1 LADRIVIVDDER
13 LTRETLV
20 EHLIDE
26 GFEAEAF
33 SGAYEALERFSD
45 APADVVV
52 TDLRMPS
59 MNGTEFHARIGAE
72 WPDTQVIFIT
82 AFGTVASAVEAMRAG
97 AADYLTKPLNTDELV
112 IRLRRILQ
120 HQREREEIQ
129 RLRAEV
135 GGRDRFGELVFRSR
149 GMRDVANRALTVAE
163 TDATVLIHGATGT
176 GKEVLARAIH
186 GHSARAAGPFI
197 AVNAAGLNEN
207 LVESELFGHEV
218 GAFTGASRLRKG
230 RLEIAAGG
238 TLLIDEVDDL
248 SLEIQVRLLRFLQ
261 DRTFERVG
269 SSKTQR
275 SDVRVVC
282 ATKCDLAD
290 LVAEGRFR
298 EDLFY
303 RINTVL
309 IELPSLRERVED
321 IALLAEHF
329 LGRAAP
335 GMGGRPVPGAL
346 SQEALGALLSHDW
359 PGNVRELQHVIEHAV
374 AFGRGPEVELRDLPP
389 QFEVVTKSS
398 VLHLSLG
405 DEDKISLSE
414 LLQSCEEQAIEWALS
429 RSAGNQAQA
438 ADLLGVPRTTLRS
451 RMEALRLNGDSD
463 AAP

>member
-1 LADRIVIVDDER
+1 LAERIAIVDDER

-20 EHLIDE
+20 EHLKDE
-26 GFEAEAF
+26 GFEAEAY
-33 SGAYEALERFSD
+33 SGAYDALERFSE
-45 APADVVV
+45 APPDVVI

-59 MNGTEFHARIGAE
+59 MSGTELHARIAAE
-72 WPDTQVIFIT
+72 WPETAVIFIT

-120 HQREREEIQ
+120 RQRELEEIQ

-149 GMRDVANRALTVAE
+149 AMRDVVRRALTVAE
-163 TDATVLIHGATGT
+163 TDATVLVRGATGT
-176 GKEVLARAIH
+176 GKEILARAIH
-186 GHSARAAGPFI
+186 AHSARAAGPFI

-207 LVESELFGHEV
+207 LVESELFGHEM

-282 ATKCDLAD
+282 ATKRDLEQ

-309 IELPSLRERVED
+309 IELPNLRERVED
-321 IALLAEHF
+321 IVLLAEHF
-329 LGRAAP
+329 LGKAAP
-335 GMGGRPVPGAL
+335 GKSGRSVPVGL

-359 PGNVRELQHVIEHAV
+359 PGNVRELEHVVEHAL
-374 AFGRGPEVELRDLPP
+374 AFGRGLEVQVRDLPSH
-389 QFEVVTKSS
+389 FAAVTKSS
-398 VLHLSLG
+398 VLQLSLG
-405 DEDKISLSE
+405 NESKISLSE
-414 LLQSCEEQAIEWALS
+414 LLHSCEKQAIGWALA
-429 RSAGNQAQA
+429 RSAGKQAQA
-438 ADLLGVPRTTLRS
+438 AELLGMPRTTLRS
-451 RMEALRLNGDSD
+451 RMQALRLDGESD
-463 AAP
+463 GAP